1 MSAQYLGALPD
12 PGRFDYLPIHRR
24 RGYRWPNG
32 SGLAVYLGFN
42 LEHFAFGEGLGAC
55 IGPVSPP
62 PDVLNH
68 AWREYG
74 NRVGAWRC
82 LELFDRLGLPAATVL
97 NSALIEH
104 APDLVAACVARGD
117 ELVGHGHSN
126 AERQGALDEAGE
138 RELLLHCRERLRSV
152 DGKAPAGWLSPW
164 ISESRVTPDLLAE
177 AGYRYTLNW
186 CHDPCPGLRRSRSG
200 SERTPGSR
208 QGRGRGSGTS
218 AAPDLEQDLE
228 ARPEPDLREWRWP
241 ARTAVG
247 RAKRAR
253 RANHDCARQE
263 RSYLSFRQ
271 LDAVFGPHDVQ
282 SHFDGLAAA
291 IDANQSGSRSRDCIV
306 HPHDQRATP
315 GARQQVRI
323 QIRHVPRSEGLLR
336 GLWERRRNRAIT
348 SEVILF
354 MRWAR

>member
-138 RELLLHCRERLRSV
+138 RELLLHCRERLRAV

-186 CHDPCPGLRRSRSG
+186 CHDDQPLPMRTRSGATLWSVPYPQELNDIPMIVARQMDAKDFAQMIVDQLDEMLEQSRAQPLVMGIALHPYIVGQPYRLRHLRRAL
-200 SERTPGSR
+200 ER
-208 QGRGRGSGTS
+208 
-218 AAPDLEQDLE
+218 
-228 ARPEPDLREWRWP
+228 
-241 ARTAVG
+241 V
-247 RAKRAR
+247 
-253 RANHDCARQE
+253 
-263 RSYLSFRQ
+263 
-271 LDAVFGPHDVQ
+271 
-282 SHFDGLAAA
+282 AAA
-291 IDANQSGSRSRDCIV
+291 RDRGALWIT
-306 HPHDQRATP
+306 TP
-315 GARQQVRI
+315 GAIGAHAMQE
-323 QIRHVPRSEGLLR
+323 HS
-336 GLWERRRNRAIT
+336 
-348 SEVILF
+348 
-354 MRWAR
+354 